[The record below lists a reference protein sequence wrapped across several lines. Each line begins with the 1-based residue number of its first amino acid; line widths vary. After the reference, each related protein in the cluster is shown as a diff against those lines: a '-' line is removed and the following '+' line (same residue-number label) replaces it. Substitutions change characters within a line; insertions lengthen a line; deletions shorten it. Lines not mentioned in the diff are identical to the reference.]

1 MGWLIASLTNSGIGT
16 GPGASN
22 RFVLEFSV
30 FVSNVRIF
38 QVNQKLPRFIKMKI
52 LITGG
57 TGFIGQH
64 LVPALL
70 KQGHQVSI
78 LTRNQREDPQKKIDY
93 LQWNGSSMPMGIGL
107 YDVVIN
113 LAGSSIGRFRWSK
126 AAKKEIMESRVQ
138 ATRACVEYL
147 NHSPSPP
154 SLFISASGVGYY
166 GSKYEEEIH
175 ERRKPGDDF
184 PAQVTV
190 EWEKEAAKA
199 EVRTIIPR
207 FGVVLGDGGAL
218 EPMAKVYRWY
228 LGGKLGAGTQGF
240 PWIHVRDAVRAILH
254 FVESE
259 ELEGPVNVVAPQIID
274 QKRFSDVLASEM
286 HVKAPWGIPKFI
298 LKLLMG
304 EASVLLWGGQKV
316 IPRVLQREK
325 FVYKYPDIDKALKQI
340 FNG

>member
-1 MGWLIASLTNSGIGT
+1 MASLTKRGTGT
-16 GPGASN
+16 GPGAN
-22 RFVLEFSV
+22 KRFVSECSV

-38 QVNQKLPRFIKMKI
+38 QMNRKLPRFIKMKI

-70 KQGHQVSI
+70 EQGHQVSI
-78 LTRNQREDPQKKIDY
+78 LTRSNRQDPQKKIDY
-93 LQWNGSSMPMGIGL
+93 LQWNGTSMPIGIGL
-107 YDVVIN
+107 FDVVIN
-113 LAGSSIGRFRWSK
+113 LAGASIGRFRWSK
-126 AAKKEIMESRVQ
+126 SIKKDILDSRVE

-147 NHSPSPP
+147 NNSPSPP
-154 SLFISASGVGYY
+154 LLFISASGVGYY
-166 GSKYEEEIH
+166 GTKKEDEIH
-175 ERRKPGDDF
+175 ERARPGDDF
-184 PAQVTV
+184 PAKVTI
-190 EWEKEAAKA
+190 EWEEEAKKSS
-199 EVRTIIPR
+199 VRTIIPR

-218 EPMAKVYRWY
+218 EPIAKVYRWY
-228 LGGKLGAGTQGF
+228 LGGKLGPGTQGF
-240 PWIHVRDAVRAILH
+240 PWVHIQDVVGAILL
-254 FVESE
+254 FLEAE

-274 QKRFSDVLASEM
+274 QKRFSDALASEM
-286 HVKAPWGIPKFI
+286 RVKAPWTVPKFF
-298 LKLLMG
+298 LKILMG